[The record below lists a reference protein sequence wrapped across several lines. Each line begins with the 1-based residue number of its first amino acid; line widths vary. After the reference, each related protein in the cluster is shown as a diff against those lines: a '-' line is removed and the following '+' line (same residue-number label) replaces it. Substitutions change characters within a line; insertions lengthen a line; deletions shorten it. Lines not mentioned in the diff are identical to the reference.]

1 MSVADAETTALE
13 ARDRLNQLRTRYGQL
28 QAAIR
33 AGDAGEET
41 ILEEQRVQSQLVAAE
56 KANEIASTR
65 AYQAKLAKD
74 TADRRSRV
82 NAVMDTFGDLIPR
95 LQMACSDFKTVVDE
109 INRNGLGLNPAGETF
124 EQVLG
129 VPADFGMRIMA
140 AIKEAAPNTQWDY
153 GHTGP
158 QFGNAAKAERPK
170 IVQTTYSI
178 DTGVSGPPPGF
189 SGAWDMLRGRPLEE
203 PILVL
208 PTPGE

>member
-1 MSVADAETTALE
+1 MSVAEAETTALE
-13 ARDRLNQLRTRYGQL
+13 ARDRLNQLRTRSGQL

-41 ILEEQRVQSQLVAAE
+41 ILEEQRVQAQLVAAE
-56 KANEIASTR
+56 KANEIASTK

-74 TADRRSRV
+74 TADKRARV
-82 NAVMDTFGDLIPR
+82 NAVMDKFGALIPELLHLCVEFR
-95 LQMACSDFKTVVDE
+95 EVVDV
-109 INRNGLGLNPAGETF
+109 INRDGLGLNPAGETF

-129 VPADFGMRIMA
+129 VPCDFGMRLSR
-140 AIKEAAPNTQWDY
+140 AIKEAAPDTQWDLL
-153 GHTGP
+153 HNGP
-158 QFGNAAKAERPK
+158 NAKDGKPERPK
-170 IVQTTYSI
+170 IVARSYSI

-189 SGAWDMLRGRPLEE
+189 SGTWDMLRGRPFEE